1 MRWKGLAVK
10 TRGTKAEA
18 RKKKETPE
26 TLPLFTII
34 IHNFAFSL
42 AAHGSEKRKTTA
54 RSLLHSATLGYLTRH
69 AQIMNKMFFF
79 VPGIVMCFLVI

>member
-10 TRGTKAEA
+10 TRETKAEA

-26 TLPLFTII
+26 TLPLFTIN

-42 AAHGSEKRKTTA
+42 AAHGSEKRRTTA

-69 AQIMNKMFFF
+69 AHIMNKMFFF
-79 VPGIVMCFLVI
+79 VPGIIMCFLVI

>member
-18 RKKKETPE
+18 RNKKETPE
-26 TLPLFTII
+26 TLPLFTIN

-54 RSLLHSATLGYLTRH
+54 RSLLHCATLGYLTRH
-69 AQIMNKMFFF
+69 AHIMKEMFFF
-79 VPGIVMCFLVI
+79 VPVIVMCFLLI

>member
-1 MRWKGLAVK
+1 MEGASGKH
-10 TRGTKAEA
+10 A
-18 RKKKETPE
+18 RNEGGSPKQKRNSGDSPS
-26 TLPLFTII
+26 FYHN

-42 AAHGSEKRKTTA
+42 AAHGSDKRRTTA

-69 AQIMNKMFFF
+69 AHIMNKMFFF